1 MSEVKISRKPAV
13 PVTEWSGDSE
23 LLKLAAKA
31 VGIDLLAEEWEDGFI
46 YYYHKIPGDTQGWNP
61 LNCDSDALRLA
72 VKLTMSISYWEHL
85 KIVSVEAA
93 TKQTGV
99 SLDEPFGED
108 LYAATRRAIVRAAAE
123 IGRTL

>member
-1 MSEVKISRKPAV
+1 MTDK
-13 PVTEWSGDSE
+13 E
-23 LLKLAAKA
+23 LLELAAKA
-31 VGIDLLAEEWEDGFI
+31 AGIELVQFYDGL
-46 YYYHKIPGDTQGWNP
+46 HDVTDDPNKIGRTWNP
-61 LNCDSDALRLA
+61 LTDDGDALRLA

-85 KIVSVEAA
+85 EIVSVEAA